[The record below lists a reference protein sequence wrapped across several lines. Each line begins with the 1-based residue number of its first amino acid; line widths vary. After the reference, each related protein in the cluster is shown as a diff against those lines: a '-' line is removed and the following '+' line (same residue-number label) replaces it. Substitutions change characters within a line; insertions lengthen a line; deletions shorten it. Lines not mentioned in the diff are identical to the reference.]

1 MLRSQRRNLQKWTS
15 LEKFYYTNELKEGTV
30 QRNMATPTPS
40 IETAEVSE
48 EGGTVRLDTQ
58 KILSV
63 LGDL

>member
-15 LEKFYYTNELKEGTV
+15 LEKFYYTNEHKEGTV
-30 QRNMATPTPS
+30 QRNMAAPTLS
-40 IETAEVSE
+40 IGTAEVSE
-48 EGGTVRLDTQ
+48 ENGIVRLDTQ